1 VDVQQMQNL
10 FHVPEQTVLVPA
22 AKKIG
27 QINDGS
33 EFILSFA
40 KHKYAKEKRF
50 KDIKACMQ
58 AFANTLSTFTPTSRV
73 MTPFVVDGLASI
85 ELDAATVNKITTLC
99 RKKKLEP
106 PSKFMLDNC
115 HHYGLFVSGSLISYL
130 CLSSYNLN
138 KTPGSTCVNI
148 ELAASLDKNHSMS
161 RAISSISKTLRR
173 RKNKCVLFTQVADT
187 KIAFKF
193 WKGKLTQTKRASAMN
208 GLLANFDQNHEIY
221 ADTTDMAIFFD

>member
-1 VDVQQMQNL
+1 MPPLRLLRLGTLDV
-10 FHVPEQTVLVPA
+10 VPLPVVLQV
-22 AKKIG
+22 
-27 QINDGS
+27 
-33 EFILSFA
+33 
-40 KHKYAKEKRF
+40 
-50 KDIKACMQ
+50 
-58 AFANTLSTFTPTSRV
+58 
-73 MTPFVVDGLASI
+73 
-85 ELDAATVNKITTLC
+85 
-99 RKKKLEP
+99 
-106 PSKFMLDNC
+106 
-115 HHYGLFVSGSLISYL
+115 
-130 CLSSYNLN
+130 LN
-138 KTPGSTCVNI
+138 KTPGSICVNI

>member
-1 VDVQQMQNL
+1 M
-10 FHVPEQTVLVPA
+10 E
-22 AKKIG
+22 
-27 QINDGS
+27 
-33 EFILSFA
+33 
-40 KHKYAKEKRF
+40 
-50 KDIKACMQ
+50 
-58 AFANTLSTFTPTSRV
+58 AFSDTLATWTPTSRITSSFAV
-73 MTPFVVDGLASI
+73 EGFVPLQ
-85 ELDAATVNKITTLC
+85 LDAGMTKKITTLC
-99 RKKKLEP
+99 HKTKLKP
-106 PSKFMLDNC
+106 PSKFMRDKC
-115 HHYGLFVSGSLISYL
+115 HHYGFFVSGSLMSYL
-130 CLSSYNLN
+130 CLSSYNIN
-138 KTPGSTCVNI
+138 KMPGSACVNI

>member
-1 VDVQQMQNL
+1 MEAYSATL
-10 FHVPEQTVLVPA
+10 F
-22 AKKIG
+22 
-27 QINDGS
+27 
-33 EFILSFA
+33 
-40 KHKYAKEKRF
+40 
-50 KDIKACMQ
+50 
-58 AFANTLSTFTPTSRV
+58 TLTPTSRII
-73 MTPFVVDGLASI
+73 TPIAVEGVVPLQI
-85 ELDAATVNKITTLC
+85 DARTIKKITTLC
-99 RKKKLEP
+99 LKTKIKP
-106 PSKFMLDNC
+106 PSKFMRDKC

-138 KTPGSTCVNI
+138 KMPGSACVNI

-187 KIAFKF
+187 KIALKF

-208 GLLANFDQNHEIY
+208 GLLANFDQNHDIY

>member
-1 VDVQQMQNL
+1 MQNL
-10 FHVPEQTVLVPA
+10 FHVPKPTVLVPA
-22 AKKIG
+22 KKIP

-33 EFILSFA
+33 ESINSFA
-40 KHKYAKEKRF
+40 KHKYSKEKRF
-50 KDIKACMQ
+50 KDIKLCME
-58 AFANTLSTFTPTSRV
+58 AFSATLFTLTPTSRITSSLV
-73 MTPFVVDGLASI
+73 VEGFVLLQI
-85 ELDAATVNKITTLC
+85 DAGMAKKITTLC
-99 RKKKLEP
+99 HKTKLKP
-106 PSKFMLDNC
+106 PSKFMLDKC
-115 HHYGLFVSGSLISYL
+115 HHYGFFVSGHLMSYL

-138 KTPGSTCVNI
+138 KIPGSICVNI

-187 KIAFKF
+187 KIALKF

-208 GLLANFDQNHEIY
+208 GLLANFDQNHDIY

>member
-1 VDVQQMQNL
+1 M
-10 FHVPEQTVLVPA
+10 
-22 AKKIG
+22 AK
-27 QINDGS
+27 
-33 EFILSFA
+33 
-40 KHKYAKEKRF
+40 
-50 KDIKACMQ
+50 
-58 AFANTLSTFTPTSRV
+58 
-73 MTPFVVDGLASI
+73 
-85 ELDAATVNKITTLC
+85 KITTLSH
-99 RKKKLEP
+99 KTKLKP

-115 HHYGLFVSGSLISYL
+115 NHYGHFVSGHLMSYL

-138 KTPGSTCVNI
+138 NMPGSIRVNI

-161 RAISSISKTLRR
+161 RTISSISKTLRR